1 MHFVNV
7 EHTENK
13 LYRHLVCVYAGNTRF
28 IFYFFHLYKAI
39 QKFRFYPEGDVI
51 IMFLFRRV
59 AVFPAGPLSHL
70 RAENMKY
77 DLWKTRRQPQPS
89 YTILPQQRI
98 TRTEYIRTAVSLD
111 YEVLIKFS
119 FLISVYHPVAIPG
132 ISVL

>member
-13 LYRHLVCVYAGNTRF
+13 LYRHPVCVYAGNTRF

-77 DLWKTRRQPQPS
+77 DL
-89 YTILPQQRI
+89 
-98 TRTEYIRTAVSLD
+98 
-111 YEVLIKFS
+111 
-119 FLISVYHPVAIPG
+119 
-132 ISVL
+132 

>member
-1 MHFVNV
+1 
-7 EHTENK
+7 
-13 LYRHLVCVYAGNTRF
+13 
-28 IFYFFHLYKAI
+28 
-39 QKFRFYPEGDVI
+39 
-51 IMFLFRRV
+51 MFLFRRV

-89 YTILPQQRI
+89 YTVLPQQRI

-119 FLISVYHPVAIPG
+119 FLISVYHPVAILG